1 MSLLVLIKERKVF
14 MEATLQSKS
23 AVLIEIKGNLGILI
37 LNRPDCLNAMNEQL
51 VEDFHTA
58 LTELKQND
66 DIRVIILTGMGRA
79 FCAGGDLRYIE
90 SLSDKTTQRAFI
102 KRVGEM
108 ALSLRQCPKPVIA
121 MVNGVAAGA
130 GVNLMLACDIV
141 CSSDK
146 AKFIQSFV
154 NVGLVPDCGGMY
166 LLPEAIGLQ
175 KAKELM
181 FTADV
186 VTAQKALDLNL
197 VTHLYSPESL
207 NDETMK
213 LASKIA
219 TGAPKALAQMKLM
232 LNESYSSFADF
243 LAKEA
248 DVQVECLNSHDCAEG
263 IAAFKQKRKPNFMG
277 K

>member
-1 MSLLVLIKERKVF
+1 
-14 MEATLQSKS
+14 MEATLHSES
-23 AVLIEIKGNLGILI
+23 AVLTEIKGNLGILI

-51 VEDFHTA
+51 VERFHTA
-58 LTELKQND
+58 LTELEQND
-66 DIRVIILTGMGRA
+66 DVRVIILTGAGRA

-90 SLSDKTTQRAFI
+90 SLSDKATQRAFI

-121 MVNGVAAGA
+121 MVNGVAPGAGA
-130 GVNLMLACDIV
+130 NLMPARAIACR
-141 CSSDK
+141 SDK
-146 AKFIQSFV
+146 AKFTHRLV

-186 VTAQKALDLNL
+186 VTAQEALALNL
-197 VTHLYSPESL
+197 VTHLYSSEVL
-207 NDETMK
+207 NDETLK
-213 LASKIA
+213 LANKIA
-219 TGAPKALAQMKLM
+219 KGAPKALAQMKLM

-243 LAKEA
+243 LEKEA
-248 DVQVECLNSHDCAEG
+248 DVQVECLNSQDCAEG
-263 IAAFKQKRKPNFMG
+263 ITAFKEKRRPNFMG